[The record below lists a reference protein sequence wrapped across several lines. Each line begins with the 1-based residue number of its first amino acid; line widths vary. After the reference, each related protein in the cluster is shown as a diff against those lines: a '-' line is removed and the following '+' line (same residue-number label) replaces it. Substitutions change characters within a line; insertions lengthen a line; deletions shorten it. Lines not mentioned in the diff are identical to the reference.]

1 MSCLSKL
8 ECEKMCDVIHT
19 NVMLFV
25 SLAEF
30 LEGIDWFCNMGD
42 RICEKGPYRAK
53 ANSEIK
59 TKNAAWI
66 IFSEI

>member
-1 MSCLSKL
+1 MKFGTGSNAERTQKYGGSKY
-8 ECEKMCDVIHT
+8 KMTYIRPYIC
-19 NVMLFV
+19 
-25 SLAEF
+25 
-30 LEGIDWFCNMGD
+30 D